1 MIKLCI
7 YIILLI
13 IVLYSYGKSKVK
25 YDKMITKQALEEH
38 EKEKAN
44 DKSRE

>member
-1 MIKLCI
+1 MK
-7 YIILLI
+7 IILGLLI
-13 IVLYSYGKSKVK
+13 GLSCYYIAAKLHISAQK
-25 YDKMITKQALEEH
+25 DIMKQALEEH

>member
-1 MIKLCI
+1 MKIII
-7 YIILLI
+7 YLTIAIILAYGVAKLEIYSKKQI
-13 IVLYSYGKSKVK
+13 IKE
-25 YDKMITKQALEEH
+25 ALEEH

>member
-1 MIKLCI
+1 MK
-7 YIILLI
+7 IILGLLI
-13 IVLYSYGKSKVK
+13 GIGCFYIAAKLHISAQKDIIKDV
-25 YDKMITKQALEEH
+25 LEEH

>member
-1 MIKLCI
+1 MKL
-7 YIILLI
+7 ILLI
-13 IVLYSYGKSKVK
+13 TALIIWAFIYAKI
-25 YDKMITKQALEEH
+25 DKAHHKNIIKDALEEH

>member
-1 MIKLCI
+1 MK
-7 YIILLI
+7 IILLI
-13 IVLYSYGKSKVK
+13 AALIVVLY
-25 YDKMITKQALEEH
+25 ITAKAEKANQKNIIKQALEEY

>member
-1 MIKLCI
+1 MKAII
-7 YIILLI
+7 YWILAIIIFYASVKADKAYKKEI
-13 IVLYSYGKSKVK
+13 I
-25 YDKMITKQALEEH
+25 KQALEEY